1 MSAQD
6 IRDIVARCYD
16 DMGPLLVPN
25 PLDGANPATP
35 PGTGSS
41 GTTPGPEP
49 GDVIRNLVG
58 RCYALPPELEPNPL
72 DQLFPPP
79 TFDPPEKEKPLTPPE
94 IIQQLVGRCY
104 PTLPPLTPPPPIDPP
119 PPPTLRIPLID
130 GPGPVLDLIG
140 LKHPTPTLTIKWP
153 TTGDMTWIV
162 TTGDP
167 DDQCDEVFSLLQ
179 KSKARE
185 LPDYSQDGKGPPG
198 WWENIETKEKLY
210 CKIRSDKDD
219 KWNECVRNALECMF
233 RPYFGGGW
241 KPPKAD
247 CEAYWPQGWSGNK
260 SEICVE
266 NCFPDRIPV
275 YESTLS
281 NGTLS
286 VQFDASGNLVAT
298 GTGTATVVL
307 KLQWNDRPWTY
318 DVAIDTI
325 QMGGLTWTRT
335 GRSGEEIKTL
345 NITGAGTTSITMNGN
360 SGGFS
365 IVDNNT
371 RICMRDLD
379 GTDCNANF
387 IITNANINGDHAYD
401 NQGAK
406 AGYSLTQTAPLFWV
420 LRDEIPGVT
429 RKLFRFYS
437 SSKVDTF
444 LTTNPGSPDS
454 EGAGERAMMN
464 ANGMGS
470 GEVIGHVFPTATA
483 MNSYLAEGEQAES
496 LHRFFSSNPFD
507 HKYAIDG
514 DFIGGLPKKIPDRYA
529 YRIPADPIAD
539 LNIEMDVEKG
549 DSSYNSATGFYLADE
564 TGPKWGRI
572 VVTSARG
579 GLEMYS
585 AYVPTA
591 KMKQYRGGT
600 MGFFLIPNGANT
612 NTLTAN
618 QEITFEPLNAPYDG
632 GFRGTGINSSQNNY
646 CMFSDRLWNPNDK
659 EHTKWHGKS
668 QQHWEDLL
676 NGDDDYN
683 DLRFWHRLGWTYG
696 GFKYEGVQCYVY
708 GVQAPPKVFR
718 KIDTKTKC
726 DTRILKE
733 SFKDVMVRRM
743 DCGEKLPNFQTND
756 VDWECDTCTGGYAIR
771 LHDDQTIEAAPGGGS
786 FRFISMGGIVGGL
799 FGDCMKFT
807 MKMKKNGVDIFTKQY
822 EAKFWPKL
830 GADLYDQ
837 DITLA
842 TDDTLT
848 LQLVSIDSGPVTGD
862 IALECAFYNLETT
875 EFDSNFKLRLG
886 TLSHDNVIGSTG
898 GNPTVKQIQAPAGE
912 GEVTGIAFSF
922 RPTNRQEFEWE
933 AGSKYGDTL
942 PAPTA
947 WTNSTVYTRG
957 DRVLYTDNTT
967 DPQNPVTYGPFQ
979 AVQNISAG
987 LIAPTHTSGINAQGW
1002 HYING
1007 VNVAWPEDTVPDP
1020 GYPYTYVW
1028 AQGAPVRMHGT
1039 MQQNPQLPGNTR
1051 MLNNNLMPS
1060 ITGGYIDTGY
1070 TYDKNPYQSS
1080 DILQSYLYRS
1090 VTGTYNHLLEEF
1102 LFTRFETLQ
1111 GSGISAANKDIL
1123 IKAAPTTFA
1132 RGKVPWY
1139 NLGANSIGTQY
1150 TNAVTSTWNRTNYFS
1165 PITFIHDYTLDNFH
1179 GTGGSSYADA
1189 CKIRVGITFYPVLVD
1204 TVTESKQVHYWQAVI
1219 QLIDVIN
1226 VGAGYTKAVEFV
1238 LSWPPERDPITE
1250 DPTQT
1255 PYYPDQESNFSFPQG
1270 RVVSWW
1276 ENEDVVKRSPKE
1288 AFYQESHNKNSV
1300 VWYSGTDRTKF
1311 RVKFK
1316 VTVTSVTAA
1325 P

>member
-16 DMGPLLVPN
+16 GMEGILVPN

-35 PGTGSS
+35 PDSGSS
-41 GTTPGPEP
+41 GPTAGPEP
-49 GDVIRNLVG
+49 GDIIRNLVG
-58 RCYALPPELEPNPL
+58 RCYSLPPELEPNPL
-72 DQLFPPP
+72 DQENPRP
-79 TFDPPEKEKPLTPPE
+79 TYDPTPRDPDPTPAE
-94 IIQQLVGRCY
+94 IIQDLVGRCY
-104 PTLPPLTPPPPIDPP
+104 PPLPPLTPQDPP
-119 PPPTLRIPLID
+119 PELPPPYLKINLDPVPR
-130 GPGPVLDLIG
+130 PVLDLIG
-140 LKHPTPTLTIKWP
+140 LKHPTPTLTVKWP
-153 TTGDMTWIV
+153 DPTDMSTIITTGI
-162 TTGDP
+162 P
-167 DDQCDEVFSLLQ
+167 EDDCDEVFDLLK

-185 LPDYSQDGKGPPG
+185 LPEYSQDGKGPPG

-210 CKIRSDKDD
+210 CKLRQDRDD

-247 CEAYWPQGWSGNK
+247 CEAYWPSGWSGNK

-266 NCFPDRIPV
+266 NCFPDRIPI
-275 YESTLS
+275 YESTL
-281 NGTLS
+281 NDGGLA
-286 VQFDASGNLVAT
+286 VQFDSSGNLVAT
-298 GTGTATVVL
+298 GTGTAVVVL

-345 NITGAGTTSITMNGN
+345 NLTGAGTTSITMNGN

-379 GTDCNANF
+379 GQDCNANF

-401 NQGAK
+401 PQGAK
-406 AGYSLTQTAPLFWV
+406 AGYNLTKTTPAFWI

-429 RKLFRFYS
+429 VKLFRFYS
-437 SSKVDTF
+437 SSKTDTF
-444 LTTNPGSPDS
+444 LTTNPGAPDS
-454 EGAGERAMMN
+454 AGAGERATMN
-464 ANGMGS
+464 ASGMGS
-470 GEVIGHVFPTATA
+470 GEVLGHVFPSATA
-483 MNSYLAEGEQAES
+483 MNSYLAAGEQAEA
-496 LHRFFSSNPFD
+496 LHRFHSMNPFD
-507 HKYAIDG
+507 HRYTIDG
-514 DFIGGLPKKIPDRYA
+514 DFIGGLPKQIPDRYA
-529 YRIPADPIAD
+529 YRIPADPVAD

-549 DSSYNSATGFYLADE
+549 TAGYNNAMGFYLANDN
-564 TGPKWGRI
+564 GPQWGRV

-579 GLEMYS
+579 GTNMYS
-585 AYVPTA
+585 AYIPTA
-591 KMKQYRGGT
+591 KLKQYAGGT
-600 MGFFLIPNGANT
+600 MGFFLIPDGGGQNS
-612 NTLTAN
+612 LEVN
-618 QEITFEPLNAPYDG
+618 QEIQFNPLESPFAG
-632 GFRGTGINSSQNNY
+632 GFSGIGISTAQNNY
-646 CMFSDRLWNPNDK
+646 CMFSDRLWNPSDK

-668 QQHWEDLL
+668 QQFWEDLL
-676 NGDDDYN
+676 NGDDDYD
-683 DLRFWHRLGWTYG
+683 DLRLWHRLNWTYG
-696 GFKYEGVQCYVY
+696 GYKYEGIQCYLY
-708 GVQAPPKVFR
+708 GVEAPPKVMR
-718 KIDTKTKC
+718 KIDNRTKC
-726 DTRILKE
+726 DTRILAE

-743 DCGEKLPNFQTND
+743 DCGEKLPTFNKND
-756 VDWECDTCTGGYAIR
+756 VDYQCDTCTGGYAIR
-771 LHDDQTIEAAPGGGS
+771 LHDDQTIKAAPGGGT

-799 FGDCMKFT
+799 FGDCLKFT
-807 MKMKKNGVDIFTKQY
+807 MKMKKNGVDIFTKQF
-822 EAKFWPKL
+822 EAKFWPRL

-848 LQLVSIDSGPVTGD
+848 FQLVSIDSGPVTGD
-862 IALECAFYNLETT
+862 IALECAFYNTETT

-886 TLSHDNVIGSTG
+886 TQSQDDVIASTG

-933 AGSKYGDTL
+933 PGSKYGDTL
-942 PAPTA
+942 PAPAA
-947 WTNSTVYTRG
+947 WNNSTVYQQG
-957 DRVLYTDNTT
+957 DRVLYTDNIT
-967 DPQNPVTYGPFQ
+967 DPQNPVTYGPYQ
-979 AVQNISAG
+979 AVQTVPANA
-987 LIAPTHTSGINAQGW
+987 IAPTHTSGINGQGW

-1007 VNVAWPEDTVPDP
+1007 VNTAWPEDTVPDP

-1028 AQGAPVRMHGT
+1028 ANGAPVRMHGT
-1039 MQQNPQLPGNTR
+1039 MQQNPQLPGNSR
-1051 MLNNNLMPS
+1051 MINNNLMPS

-1070 TYDKNPYQSS
+1070 TWDKNPYQSS
-1080 DILQSYLYRS
+1080 DVLQSYLYRS
-1090 VTGTYNHLLEEF
+1090 ITGTYNHLLEDF

-1111 GSGISAANKDIL
+1111 GSGITTGNKDIL

-1132 RGKVPWY
+1132 RGRVPWY
-1139 NLGANSIGTQY
+1139 TLGANSVGSQY
-1150 TNAVTSTWNRTNYFS
+1150 TNAVNATWDRSNYFS

-1179 GTGGSSYADA
+1179 GTGGSTYANA

-1255 PYYPDQESNFSFPQG
+1255 PYYPDQESNFQWPTG
-1270 RVVSWW
+1270 KVVTWW
-1276 ENEDVVKRSPKE
+1276 ENEDLVRRTPKQ

-1300 VWYSGTDRTKF
+1300 VWYSATDRTKF